1 MCHDPNH
8 TERCRLESRVTRL
21 PLRLGVVYDF
31 RNPTDSGIP
40 TPRLYAEILEQVTW
54 LDGLDLDLVW
64 FTEHHFVDDGYLPS
78 WTPVAGAM
86 AARTSRV
93 RFSSDICLLPFTN
106 PVRLAEDLAVL
117 DNLSGGRIE
126 LGVGMGYAPH
136 EFRGFGI
143 PLPQR
148 LSRMEEGLEVLR
160 RCFTGERF
168 SFHGKRYEF
177 DDVVIRPRYV
187 QPEGPPLWIA
197 AMSANGAER
206 AARFHAHL
214 LPQGER
220 AQVLDPWIAAVRAAG
235 GDPSER
241 RVGIIRSC
249 FVTDDPERDWPVV
262 RAAERYRGE
271 LYNRFFAESGQERS
285 WYRAGERIPQ
295 TWVVGT
301 ADHCV
306 AELSGFIAEHGI
318 TDLVTWAVPP
328 GLRPAQ
334 MNRSLERF
342 AREVAPR
349 LRGREA

>member
-1 MCHDPNH
+1 MSP
-8 TERCRLESRVTRL
+8 L

-31 RNPTDSGIP
+31 RNPPDAGIATD
-40 TPRLYAEILEQVTW
+40 RLYAEILEQVAW
-54 LDGLDLDLVW
+54 LDTLGLELVW

-93 RFSSDICLLPFTN
+93 RFSSDICLLPFSH

-117 DNLSGGRIE
+117 DNLSGGRVEI
-126 LGVGMGYAPH
+126 GVGMGYAPH

-168 SFHGKRYEF
+168 SFHGTRYDF
-177 DDVVIRPRYV
+177 DDVTIRPRYV
-187 QPEGPPLWIA
+187 QAGGPPLWIA
-197 AMSANGAER
+197 AMSASGAAR
-206 AARFHAHL
+206 AARFDAHL

-220 AQVLDPWIAAVRAAG
+220 AQVLDPWREARHAAG
-235 GDPSER
+235 RAPDDR

-249 FVTDDPERDWPVV
+249 FVTDDPEREWPPV

-271 LYNRFFAESGQERS
+271 LYNRFFTESGQQRS
-285 WYRAGERIPQ
+285 WYRAEDRIPQ
-295 TWVVGT
+295 TWVVGGVEQ
-301 ADHCV
+301 CV
-306 AELSGFIAEHGI
+306 TELSAFIVAHGI

-349 LRGREA
+349 LRAMAGASA